1 MKFCASKSLVIKNI
15 FEKELFTMML
25 NKIKSPEE
33 RLLGVLTELRVN
45 ILRSITTEPKTA
57 FQLSKELN
65 ESTSTIYRNLDVLG
79 TYGFVQ
85 VYKLEPYKQVIKKYY
100 MTTFKGFYVAFDY
113 LKDLSYYFFATLD
126 RYMASRWGVELQEK
140 YVDEYAKISS
150 VPKLV
155 IEEHKLLKK
164 FLRDSPFSID
174 DLNDIDTF
182 LIFTIFALDNIQ
194 NKELKEL
201 ELKKVEVL
209 SKVIKN
215 NKQIYE
221 KLRKRLIYLITGSEK
236 FLKVLE
242 SFLGDEG

>member
-1 MKFCASKSLVIKNI
+1 MV
-15 FEKELFTMML
+15 L

-45 ILRSITTEPKTA
+45 ILRSITIEPKTA
-57 FQLSKELN
+57 FQLSKELK

-100 MTTFKGFYVAFDY
+100 MTTFKGFYVAFEY

-140 YVDEYAKISS
+140 YIEEYAKISS
-150 VPKLV
+150 TPKLV
-155 IEEHKLLKK
+155 TVEYKLLRK
-164 FLRDSPFSID
+164 FLHDSPFSID

-182 LIFTIFALDNIQ
+182 LIFTVFALDNIQ
-194 NKELKEL
+194 DKELRKL
-201 ELKKVEVL
+201 ELKKIEVL
-209 SKVIKN
+209 AKIIKTN
-215 NKQIYE
+215 RQIYE
-221 KLRKRLIYLITGSEK
+221 KLHRRLTYLITGSEK

-242 SFLGDEG
+242 SFLGDEN